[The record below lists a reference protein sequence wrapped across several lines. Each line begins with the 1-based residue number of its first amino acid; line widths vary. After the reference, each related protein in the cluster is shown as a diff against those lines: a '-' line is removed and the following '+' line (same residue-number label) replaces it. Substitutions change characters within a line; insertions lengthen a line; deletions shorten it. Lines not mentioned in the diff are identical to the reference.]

1 MLFNSFDFA
10 VFLPLVF
17 LLYWSVFSKNIRR
30 RNIFLLAAS
39 YVFYGFWDWRFLG
52 LIALT
57 SVSDFFLAHFIH
69 LTPGENVKRRKLLL
83 ILSFAVNLSVLG
95 FFKYCNFFIESF
107 VSVFRFL
114 GRDINCGTLDI
125 ILPVGISFYTFQS
138 LSYTLDVYYKRLEP
152 TGKLFDFMAFVAFF
166 PQLVAGPIERARNL
180 LPQFASPK
188 VFDYDDARYGLILM
202 VSGFFKKIVVA
213 DRLGIYVD
221 GVYANPAEAAGL
233 PALMGVLFF
242 AFQLYLDFSAYSEI
256 AIGTARL
263 FGFRLTL
270 NFRRPYLSGSFKEFW
285 KRWHITLSSWF
296 MDYVYIPLGGNR
308 KNYVRNIIVVFLLS
322 GLWHGASWNFVVWGL
337 SNAVFLLV
345 FDRFLHKGSKSRGV
359 GFKVAP
365 LIVFSAWALSLVFFR
380 APAFS
385 DALTVFG
392 NLGFS
397 GSENLYG
404 FGLNAAEFKFALL
417 LIAAIVSGEIFGEAR
432 TSDLYRKFAGMKT
445 FWRWGFYIIAVLAI
459 IYLGS
464 YGTAHDNSFIYFQ
477 F

>member
-1 MLFNSFDFA
+1 
-10 VFLPLVF
+10 
-17 LLYWSVFSKNIRR
+17 
-30 RNIFLLAAS
+30 
-39 YVFYGFWDWRFLG
+39 
-52 LIALT
+52 
-57 SVSDFFLAHFIH
+57 
-69 LTPGENVKRRKLLL
+69 
-83 ILSFAVNLSVLG
+83 
-95 FFKYCNFFIESF
+95 
-107 VSVFRFL
+107 
-114 GRDINCGTLDI
+114 
-125 ILPVGISFYTFQS
+125 
-138 LSYTLDVYYKRLEP
+138 
-152 TGKLFDFMAFVAFF
+152 
-166 PQLVAGPIERARNL
+166 
-180 LPQFASPK
+180 
-188 VFDYDDARYGLILM
+188 
-202 VSGFFKKIVVA
+202 
-213 DRLGIYVD
+213 
-221 GVYANPAEAAGL
+221 
-233 PALMGVLFF
+233 
-242 AFQLYLDFSAYSEI
+242 
-256 AIGTARL
+256 
-263 FGFRLTL
+263 
-270 NFRRPYLSGSFKEFW
+270 
-285 KRWHITLSSWF
+285 

-322 GLWHGASWNFVVWGL
+322 GLWHGVSWNFVVWGL

-345 FDRFLHKGSKSRGV
+345 FDRFLHRGSKSRGV
-359 GFKVAP
+359 VKVAP

-380 APAFS
+380 ASAFS